1 MYVFEG
7 VKHGRRCHPPN
18 FPSQCK
24 QVLFSKMGVN
34 MNVGL
39 TKRLSLRSAKPLYRV
54 GTEQGPQVVE
64 RHY

>member
-1 MYVFEG
+1 M
-7 VKHGRRCHPPN
+7 
-18 FPSQCK
+18 
-24 QVLFSKMGVN
+24 LFSKMGVN

-54 GTEQGPQVVE
+54 ETEQGPQVVE

>member
-7 VKHGRRCHPPN
+7 VKHDRRCHPPN

-24 QVLFSKMGVN
+24 QVGVN

-54 GTEQGPQVVE
+54 ETEQGPQVVE